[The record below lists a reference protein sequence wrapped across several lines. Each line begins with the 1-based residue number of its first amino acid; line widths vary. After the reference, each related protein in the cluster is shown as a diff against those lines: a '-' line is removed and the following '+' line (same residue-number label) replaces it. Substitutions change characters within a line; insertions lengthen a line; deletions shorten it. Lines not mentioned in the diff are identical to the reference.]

1 MAQGKNE
8 VSPVEKSCQHIWR
21 LIAGVHQ
28 PRKTRFSPGA
38 FAKSS
43 EAFKFAFVRREKRG
57 FSRLTFTRPEGKNE
71 VSPAERTAND
81 QKTKLPAR
89 TAPTA
94 QVRSGII

>member
-8 VSPVEKSCQHIWR
+8 VSPVEKSCQRVWR

-43 EAFKFAFVRREKRG
+43 EASKFAFVRREKRG
-57 FSRLTFTRPEGKNE
+57 FSRLMFTRPLKKVKALLKNLE
-71 VSPAERTAND
+71 ATHGPGEKRGFSR
-81 QKTKLPAR
+81 
-89 TAPTA
+89 
-94 QVRSGII
+94 